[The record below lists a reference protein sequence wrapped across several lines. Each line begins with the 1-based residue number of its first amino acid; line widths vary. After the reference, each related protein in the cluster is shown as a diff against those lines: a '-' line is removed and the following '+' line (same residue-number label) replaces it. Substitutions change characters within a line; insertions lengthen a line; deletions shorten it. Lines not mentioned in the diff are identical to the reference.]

1 MEKKLGKAMPFQKRS
16 GGVLLPVFSLPS
28 LFGMGD
34 FGPGAF
40 RFLEM
45 IHSLGLRYW
54 HILPLG
60 PTEVGRGNSPYSA
73 SSAFA
78 LNPLFVSPEEMLS
91 QGLAEYGDFGHIPA
105 FPRKKVAYSTVEAW
119 KNAFLRRTWER
130 NRHSQILQQE
140 IKAFAAAHSHW
151 LEAYTLFSSL
161 KKRNCGSSWNLWEHI
176 SPEKA
181 MEEEELLQE
190 EAAYEQYVQYL
201 LFQQWKKLHDYAKSL
216 GIMVLGDMPF
226 YVDYDSAD
234 VWTNRELFLLDEKGS
249 PLVVA
254 GVPPDYYS
262 KTGQRW
268 GNPIYN
274 WDTMKSR
281 GYSWWIARVRHALEM
296 CDALRLDHFRGFS
309 AYWEIEASRPNAVE
323 GRWRASP
330 GQDLF
335 EHFQETLGNLPF
347 FAEDLGVITQ
357 EVRDLRN
364 AWGFPGMEILHFAF
378 ENYAENPY
386 ALHNHS
392 PSSVVFT
399 ATHDN
404 NTSRGWYLEDLSP
417 SQRREVSEICGRPLG
432 EGNVHRVLVEMA
444 LESVA
449 RTAIIPFQDI
459 LGLGSSGRINI
470 PSTGSGNWAWS
481 LSPEEMALSPDQRRW
496 FSRKLLQAGRR

>member
-1 MEKKLGKAMPFQKRS
+1 MEKKLRMSKPFEQRR

-28 LFGMGD
+28 LFGIGD

-45 IHSLGLRYW
+45 THSLGLRYW

-78 LNPLFVSPEEMLS
+78 LNPLFVSPEQMLS
-91 QGLAEYGDFGHIPA
+91 QGLAEYADFGKIPA
-105 FPRKKVAYSTVEAW
+105 FPGKKIAYSMVETW
-119 KNAFLRRTWER
+119 KDAFLRRTWER
-130 NRHSQILQQE
+130 NRHSQVLRQE
-140 IKAFAAAHSHW
+140 LDAFTTTHFRW
-151 LEAYTLFSSL
+151 LETYALFSSL
-161 KKRNCGSSWNLWEHI
+161 KKRNNGSAWNVWGEA
-176 SPEKA
+176 SPQNIIA
-181 MEEEELLQE
+181 EESLREEI
-190 EAAYEQYVQYL
+190 AYEQYVQFI
-201 LFQQWKKLHDYAKSL
+201 LFQQWKDVHDYAKNL

-234 VWTNRELFLLDEKGS
+234 VWANRDLFRLDQKGS

-274 WDTMKSR
+274 WDAMRSCE
-281 GYSWWIARVRHALEM
+281 YSWWVERVRHALDM

-309 AYWEIEASRPNAVE
+309 AYWEIEASLPDAVQ
-323 GRWRASP
+323 GKWVTSP
-330 GQDLF
+330 GGDLF
-335 EHFQETLGNLPF
+335 EHFQKALGRLPF

-357 EVRDLRN
+357 DVRDLRDT
-364 AWGFPGMEILHFAF
+364 WGLPGMEILHFAF
-378 ENYAENPY
+378 ENYRENPY
-386 ALHNHS
+386 ALHNHR
-392 PSSVVFT
+392 PLSVVFT

-404 NTSRGWYLEDLSP
+404 NTSRGWYLEDLLP
-417 SQRREVSEICGRPLG
+417 LQQREVAEICGHSLG
-432 EGNVHRVLVEMA
+432 EGNVHRILTRMA

-449 RTAIIPFQDI
+449 YTAIIPFQDI

-470 PSTGSGNWAWS
+470 PSTGSGNWVWR
-481 LSPEEMALSPDQRRW
+481 LSPEEMALSADQRGW
-496 FSRKLLQAGRR
+496 FSKMLSQAGRC